1 MTPEDSSDTP
11 TAPDGRPAPEEQ
23 PAPDEQPGSDERT
36 TPDEQPEAAEQTAA
50 DEPTTPDEQPEPAEQ
65 TAADEPTTPD
75 EQPEAAEQ
83 TAPDEPTTPDEQP
96 EPAEQTAPDEQPEP
110 AEQTAPDEQTTPV
123 EQAAPAATLAPVGK
137 PAPVEQ
143 PAPAKRRSRRQRVL
157 VDAGLTL
164 VSAIL
169 ATVLGMLALRVGVDQ
184 LGLRWTFGGAD
195 QVLHYTIFSSARD
208 VLPFFPNDRLGFPE
222 AQNLFFAPLFDP
234 WSAAFV
240 ALVGPFT
247 PDGVWLFNLYS
258 LAGFPAA
265 GATAYLFYRALRLR
279 RPTSLVLGV
288 LTAILPYHFFQLA
301 LGHPF
306 LANYWSVPLI
316 GVLLL
321 VIGGDATDPLRR
333 WTSGLA
339 GRRRHVLRG
348 LLVLVLAVAV
358 AWTQSYYFVFGA
370 IILGAAW
377 AVAVVTVLVR
387 RAPLRTLAWPTFA
400 LGALVVLIAVQLLA
414 LSNDQG
420 DRYEKYFQGRSA
432 QESEIYGGKI
442 QNLLL
447 PAPFSGFGPLAAL
460 ARGYEE
466 SSEVV
471 PTSENPVTAVVV
483 SVAFLVVLLI
493 VLVILFSAGRPAL
506 ERRSRLGEL
515 VADARVGLLSQ
526 AFVVGLLFFVVA
538 GLGAVLAYVVSPEIR
553 AWSRFSIVLSVLA
566 LGIAGLAMEALASRL
581 RVLLPVLAVVA
592 VVGLVDQ
599 VGGASTGIDIEA
611 TSDTALRS
619 FVDESEAVLPSDC
632 GVVQLPL
639 KDFPETGAIGDMGD
653 YDEALPYVYSSDE
666 EGLRFSYGAVRGT
679 LSADDWDDATTTRAF
694 EREYDASGACAV
706 LVDTAAY
713 VDDPDGWRAFVDAVA
728 DPDAPA
734 VTSTDRDERWLLFRS

>member
-1 MTPEDSSDTP
+1 MTPEDASDTP
-11 TAPDGRPAPEEQ
+11 TAPAEQTDPEERTTPGEQ
-23 PAPDEQPGSDERT
+23 PAPAEQT
-36 TPDEQPEAAEQTAA
+36 TPDEQPAPAEQTTP
-50 DEPTTPDEQPEPAEQ
+50 DEQPGPAEQTTPDGQPAPAEQPVPAEQPTPDEQPEPA
-65 TAADEPTTPD
+65 A
-75 EQPEAAEQ
+75 QPV
-83 TAPDEPTTPDEQP
+83 
-96 EPAEQTAPDEQPEP
+96 
-110 AEQTAPDEQTTPV
+110 PV
-123 EQAAPAATLAPVGK
+123 
-137 PAPVEQ
+137 
-143 PAPAKRRSRRQRVL
+143 KRRPRVLL

-164 VSAIL
+164 LSAVV

-195 QVLHYTIFSSARD
+195 QVLHYAIFSSARD

-247 PDGVWLFNLYS
+247 LDGVWLFNLYS

-333 WTSGLA
+333 WTSGVA

-348 LLVLVLAVAV
+348 LLVLVLAIAV

-370 IILGAAW
+370 IVLGAAW

-460 ARGYEE
+460 ARGYEN

-471 PTSENPVTAVVV
+471 PTSENPATAVVV
-483 SVAFLVVLLI
+483 SVAFLIVLLV

-526 AFVVGLLFFVVA
+526 AFLVGLLFFVVA
-538 GLGAVLAYVVSPEIR
+538 GLGAILAYVVSPEIR

-566 LGIAGLAMEALASRL
+566 LGVAGLAMEALAPRL
-581 RVLLPVLAVVA
+581 RLLLPILAVVA

-599 VGGASTGIDIEA
+599 VGGASTGIDVEA
-611 TSDTALRS
+611 TGDSALRS
-619 FVDESEAVLPSDC
+619 FVDESEAVLRSDC

-666 EGLRFSYGAVRGT
+666 DGLRFSYGAVRGT
-679 LSADDWDDATTTRAF
+679 HSADDWDDATTTRAF

-713 VDDPDGWRAFVDAVA
+713 VDDPDGWRAFVEAVA

-734 VTSTDRDERWLLFRS
+734 VTSDDADQRWLLFRS

>member
-1 MTPEDSSDTP
+1 MTPEDASDTP
-11 TAPDGRPAPEEQ
+11 TAPAGRTGPE
-23 PAPDEQPGSDERT
+23 ERT
-36 TPDEQPEAAEQTAA
+36 TPDEQPAPAEQ
-50 DEPTTPDEQPEPAEQ
+50 TTPDEQPAPAEQ
-65 TAADEPTTPD
+65 TTPD
-75 EQPEAAEQ
+75 EQPAPAEQ
-83 TAPDEPTTPDEQP
+83 TTPDEQP
-96 EPAEQTAPDEQPEP
+96 
-110 AEQTAPDEQTTPV
+110 
-123 EQAAPAATLAPVGK
+123 APAAQPV
-137 PAPVEQ
+137 PV
-143 PAPAKRRSRRQRVL
+143 KRRPRVLL

-164 VSAIL
+164 LSAVV
-169 ATVLGMLALRVGVDQ
+169 AAVLGMLALRVGVDQ
-184 LGLRWTFGGAD
+184 LGQRWSFGGAD
-195 QVLHYTIFSSARD
+195 QVLHYAIFSSARD

-288 LTAILPYHFFQLA
+288 LTAVLPYHFFQLA

-321 VIGGDATDPLRR
+321 VIGGDATDPLRP
-333 WTSGLA
+333 WTSRLP
-339 GRRRHVLRG
+339 GRRRALLLRG
-348 LLVLVLAVAV
+348 ALVLVLALAV

-370 IILGAAW
+370 IVLGAAW
-377 AVAVVTVLVR
+377 AVAVIAALVR
-387 RAPLRTLAWPTFA
+387 RAPLRTLAWPAFA
-400 LGALVVLIAVQLLA
+400 LGALLVLIAVQLVV
-414 LSNDQG
+414 LSDDQG

-447 PAPFSGFGPLAAL
+447 PSPLSGFGSLAAL
-460 ARGYEE
+460 ARSYEA
-466 SSEVV
+466 STEVV
-471 PTSENPVTAVVV
+471 PRSENPATAVVV
-483 SVAFLVVLLI
+483 SIAFLIVLLI
-493 VLVILFSAGRPAL
+493 VLVTLFSAGRPAP
-506 ERRSRLGEL
+506 ERRSRLFGL

-538 GLGAVLAYVVSPEIR
+538 GFGAILAYVVSPEIR
-553 AWSRFSIVLSVLA
+553 AWSRFAIVLSVLA
-566 LGIAGLAMEALASRL
+566 LGVAGLALEAVAPKL
-581 RVLLPVLAVVA
+581 RVLLPILAAVA
-592 VVGLVDQ
+592 VVGLIDQ
-599 VGGASTGIDIEA
+599 VGGASTAVGIAA
-611 TSDTALRS
+611 TDDSAIRS
-619 FVDESEAVLPSDC
+619 FVEESEEVLQPGC

-639 KDFPETGAIGDMGD
+639 KDFPETGDIGDMGD

-666 EGLRFSYGAVRGT
+666 DGLRFSYGAVRGT
-679 LSADDWDDATTTRAF
+679 FSADDWDDATTTRAF

-734 VTSTDRDERWLLFRS
+734 VTSDDADQRWLLFRS